1 MSKEFQQQNG
11 IKKYIYINN
20 TQRNHGLDNQGKAGF
35 SLGVTEATVWPVD
48 KSLDSSLLTKNE
60 SQG

>member
-35 SLGVTEATVWPVD
+35 SLGVTEATV
-48 KSLDSSLLTKNE
+48 
-60 SQG
+60 